1 MAVGEEI
8 RDALDC
14 DEQLRQSGHARASDM
29 AEAAAPPVLKFAVR
43 HGGLSVKIT
52 LDEKW
57 QARPLT
63 TSVVKPFVT
72 TWNKKKPAYDHLHE
86 EGLAGVQANETAW
99 IDATSPANKALTG
112 FVEVKTLDL
121 FFETKDAMTT
131 LRTCRVACGDVELKI
146 ELATKWLRQP
156 LSAAVVAP
164 FAAAYNKKHGNPLD
178 PKPLDATKLSSIAV
192 DDAPVE
198 LADAAKP
205 TCMVLPIG
213 CKRIDLAFGEI
224 GQQAPPAIISAATG
238 DGPITYGV
246 SEREQLKQLWS
257 KVRCN
262 EESLAGT
269 LHLNWTNFR
278 LSPADGLAIGMA
290 LLSGAA
296 VRCEGSYGDGLGNLL
311 TLNLE
316 SNDLRDEGLMALC
329 KCGGLD
335 RDKVMRSLRELYLQS
350 NRIGDKGAQSL
361 IDPSTNLPTELKIV
375 NLQDNSIGEGGVKAI
390 SYAISSK
397 RFKPRHLNLRENN
410 KLDKSGPVAEELR
423 EIVKGKYV
431 ELKLEP
437 KPSAASVMP
446 SMKEQMKALEIS

>member
-1 MAVGEEI
+1 MPE
-8 RDALDC
+8 LY
-14 DEQLRQSGHARASDM
+14 
-29 AEAAAPPVLKFAVR
+29 
-43 HGGLSVKIT
+43 
-52 LDEKW
+52 EK
-57 QARPLT
+57 
-63 TSVVKPFVT
+63 
-72 TWNKKKPAYDHLHE
+72 
-86 EGLAGVQANETAW
+86 
-99 IDATSPANKALTG
+99 
-112 FVEVKTLDL
+112 
-121 FFETKDAMTT
+121 
-131 LRTCRVACGDVELKI
+131 
-146 ELATKWLRQP
+146 
-156 LSAAVVAP
+156 
-164 FAAAYNKKHGNPLD
+164 
-178 PKPLDATKLSSIAV
+178 
-192 DDAPVE
+192 
-198 LADAAKP
+198 
-205 TCMVLPIG
+205 
-213 CKRIDLAFGEI
+213 I
-224 GQQAPPAIISAATG
+224 GQQAPQPVISAATG

-246 SEREQLKQLWS
+246 SEREQLKQLWC